1 MIDVLDP
8 AAEPELLIMSWQS
21 FYLLLPFYPTERER
35 AAFSADSTVFH
46 FPYGARRVLVSRS
59 WDLSAGGDGR
69 ADELVGMLE
78 TTAAAF
84 PELELD
90 EREDAVLL
98 LGGWRP
104 ALVDQLSSSA
114 LTEPVTHGQRVV
126 PGLVAF
132 LLDVPALRRVFGAG

>member
-46 FPYGARRVLVSRS
+46 FPYGDRRILVSRN
-59 WDLSAGGDGR
+59 WDLSGGDQDR
-69 ADELVGMLE
+69 ESDLVGMLE
-78 TTAAAF
+78 NAATAF
-84 PELELD
+84 PELDLD
-90 EREDAVLL
+90 RREDAVLL

-104 ALVDQLSSSA
+104 ALVDQLTSSA
-114 LTEPVTHGQRVV
+114 LVEPVTHAQRVV

-132 LLDVPALRRVFGAG
+132 LLDLPALRRVFGAG